1 VNEALW
7 IAQGLLAL
15 VFVASGGMKLVMSKQ
30 RMIASGQTGVRDYSL
45 GAIRAI
51 AACELA
57 AVLGLVLP
65 GLLGR
70 FLVLTPLAA
79 AGLAVVMIGAAVA
92 HTELGEPRNVAVNAV
107 LFLICVAVAAG
118 RFTGL

>member
-1 VNEALW
+1 VNDALW

-15 VFVASGGMKLVMSKQ
+15 LFAASGGMKLVMSKQ
-30 RMIASGQTGVRDYSL
+30 RMIASGQTGVRDYSIR
-45 GAIRAI
+45 AIRAI
-51 AACELA
+51 AVCELA
-57 AVLGLVLP
+57 AVVGLILP

-79 AGLAVVMIGAAVA
+79 VGLAVVMIGAAVA
-92 HTELGEPRNVAVNAV
+92 HTKLGEPRNVAVNAV
-107 LFLICVAVAAG
+107 LFLICIAVAAS

>member
-1 VNEALW
+1 MNAALW

-15 VFVASGGMKLVMSKQ
+15 VFAASGAMKAVMSKE
-30 RMIASGQTGVRDYSL
+30 RMIASGQTGVLDYSL
-45 GAIRAI
+45 GAIRTI

-57 AVLGLVLP
+57 AVVGLILP
-65 GLLGR
+65 GLWGR
-70 FLVLTPLAA
+70 FLVLTPVAA
-79 AGLAVVMIGAAVA
+79 VGLAVVMVGAAVA
-92 HTELGEPRNVAVNAV
+92 HTKLGEPRNVAVNAV